1 VLFDKRDS
9 GQGNRGVGVQR
20 ISSAGARLWGADGIE
35 LAAVDAVNEG
45 FERIAPFGDGALCCY
60 FQYPTFGN
68 LNSNILATRLD
79 GNGAAVWNSAPI
91 SVCTNLTWKDKP
103 QLVIDATGVARI
115 AWDDERADSGDIYAQ
130 DVNFDGAIGPL
141 ATCGASNYCVG
152 AANSVGPGAAIGYSG
167 STSLRLDNFTLE
179 VTGCPPAKSA
189 IFFYGATA
197 SGGTPFH
204 NGFLCTTG
212 QTFRLPL
219 LTTDAFGAASY
230 TLDLAHPPNPVGQ
243 ITAGSQWNFQMWYR
257 DPSAP
262 PAGTNTSDALQAN
275 FCP

>member
-1 VLFDKRDS
+1 MSEERS
-9 GQGNRGVGVQR
+9 
-20 ISSAGARLWGADGIE
+20 
-35 LAAVDAVNEG
+35 
-45 FERIAPFGDGALCCY
+45 FERITRSDLKKLTRIANAEREDFFGRHPEWALLYRKRMICVALCEDAALH
-60 FQYPTFGN
+60 FM
-68 LNSNILATRLD
+68 
-79 GNGAAVWNSAPI
+79 NGS
-91 SVCTNLTWKDKP
+91 
-103 QLVIDATGVARI
+103 TGVARI